1 MNASSDKRGVA
12 LMLLTNKKG
21 AETMPIKKCQK
32 KDGIDSFEQLALPHM
47 SLIYRLAYRLSGKKE
62 DAEDLTQE
70 TFRIAFEKFDQLRD
84 KEKCRNWLVM
94 ILKNLFF
101 KDLRKKKRFPSVNL
115 DDIAFNL
122 AENKDFNSASIRE
135 VSNGELQ
142 QTLNKLDE
150 RYKTPLVL
158 SYIDG
163 FSYKEIASILNIPMG
178 TVMSRIARGKIFLKK
193 EFSKKTGPLY
203 SRK

>member
-1 MNASSDKRGVA
+1 MNASSVKSGVA

-21 AETMPIKKCQK
+21 TETMSEKKCQK
-32 KDGIDSFEQLALPHM
+32 NSAIDSFEQIALPHM
-47 SLIYRLAYRLSGKKE
+47 SLIYRLAYRLSGKQE

-70 TFRIAFEKFDQLRD
+70 TFRIAFEKFVQLRD

-101 KDLRKKKRFPSVNL
+101 KELRKKKNFKTVDL
-115 DDIAFNL
+115 DDISINL
-122 AENKDFNSASIRE
+122 AENTDFNYASIRE

-142 QTLNKLDE
+142 QTLDKLDE
-150 RYKTPLVL
+150 KYKTPLVL
-158 SYIDG
+158 SYMDG

-193 EFSKKTGPLY
+193 EFSKKTVPLY
-203 SRK
+203 SK